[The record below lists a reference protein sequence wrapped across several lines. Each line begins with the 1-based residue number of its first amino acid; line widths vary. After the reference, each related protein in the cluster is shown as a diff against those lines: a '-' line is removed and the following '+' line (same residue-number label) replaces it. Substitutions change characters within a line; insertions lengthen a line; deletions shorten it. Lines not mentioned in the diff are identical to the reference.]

1 MLLLC
6 QDMFASCTTSYNTSG
21 VSPVFLLDNV
31 GLNGFECPRI
41 GWALLQMLL
50 FKVQA
55 LQRACSSSRNGIF
68 IGNKW
73 SDAGTFEKTL
83 CMRRR
88 AFIER
93 SQSSHFEV
101 AQKNVREILRYL
113 CSLAH
118 NFNNSKVN
126 HLNLAS
132 RPSLGDV
139 RFHRPPRS
147 HLARHLA
154 RQWFGRLW

>member
-1 MLLLC
+1 MDLSAQEL
-6 QDMFASCTTSYNTSG
+6 
-21 VSPVFLLDNV
+21 V
-31 GLNGFECPRI
+31 GPCFRCYFFKCKRSKGP
-41 GWALLQMLL
+41 AVLQET
-50 FKVQA
+50 FF
-55 LQRACSSSRNGIF
+55 F

-101 AQKNVREILRYL
+101 AQKNVREFLRYL

-139 RFHRPPRS
+139 RFHLPPRS

>member
-1 MLLLC
+1 MPKNWLGL
-6 QDMFASCTTSYNTSG
+6 ASDAT
-21 VSPVFLLDNV
+21 FLSASAPK
-31 GLNGFECPRI
+31 GLQF
-41 GWALLQMLL
+41 
-50 FKVQA
+50 FKK
-55 LQRACSSSRNGIF
+55 RFFF

-101 AQKNVREILRYL
+101 AQKNVREFLRYL

-139 RFHRPPRS
+139 RFHLPPRS